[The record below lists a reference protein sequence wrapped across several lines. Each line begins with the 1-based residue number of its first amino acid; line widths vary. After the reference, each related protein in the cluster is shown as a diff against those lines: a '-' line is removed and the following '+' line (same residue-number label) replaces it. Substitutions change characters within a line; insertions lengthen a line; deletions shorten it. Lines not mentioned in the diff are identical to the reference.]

1 VRSRAI
7 LGISLAV
14 AACLSVAS
22 AFAAALPPPFSL
34 TRLKPA
40 PEPPNWIPLVPA
52 SGTSV
57 LWYPP
62 SMRQIP
68 GDTYSVSTALRD
80 RTGQVTLVYLNAGP
94 KTGAE
99 TMATWPSFRVAHL
112 REERDRAVHEE
123 ARASGITFRGGTG
136 SCVVDDYITRRKGH
150 HYREVACFVQGRT
163 TASVIVAAALVSV
176 WPTYAPQL
184 IRAIES
190 WQVR

>member
-1 VRSRAI
+1 MRSFAI
-7 LGISLAV
+7 SFALTVG
-14 AACLSVAS
+14 LSVAC
-22 AFAAALPPPFSL
+22 AFAAALPPPLSL

-40 PEPPNWIPLVPA
+40 PEPPNWVPLVPA

-62 SMRQIP
+62 SIRQIP

-80 RTGQVTLVYLNAGP
+80 RSGQVTLVYLNAGP

-99 TMATWPSFRVAHL
+99 KMGNWPSFRIAHL
-112 REERDRAVHEE
+112 REDRDRAVHEE
-123 ARASGITFRGGTG
+123 ARASGIAFRGGTG
-136 SCVVDDYITRRKGH
+136 SCVMDDYITRRQGH

-163 TASVIVAAALVSV
+163 TASVIVAAALVSK
-176 WPTYAPQL
+176 WPRYAPQL